1 MILEP
6 CKLKAGLEKQVCKIG
21 CKGCYY
27 EDKKLCPHDKC
38 STPEE
43 EYIFVEKNSI
53 IENKAEKEIKP
64 TPTKKA
70 LKTLF

>member
-6 CKLKAGLEKQVCKIG
+6 CELKPGLEKQVCKIG

-38 STPEE
+38 STRDK
-43 EYIFVEKNSI
+43 EYIFVQSKSTI
-53 IENKAEKEIKP
+53 IKTTKP